1 LCNIVKTKG
10 ATAEIP
16 VDIRNSFNFPF
27 SFLEINI
34 SIIPSIRN
42 INPNIATN
50 GKNALWIAEG
60 KGIKKQIN
68 KRMKMLIK
76 E

>member
-1 LCNIVKTKG
+1 MCNIVETKG

-42 INPNIATN
+42 INPNIAIN
-50 GKNALWIAEG
+50 GKNALSIAEE
-60 KGIKKQIN
+60 IEKQIN
-68 KRMKMLIK
+68 KRMKVPIK